1 VCTAPRTGGE
11 IRGNLVKDLAAL
23 NKLEMLRW
31 DEWGEMGAG
40 YDDTAGPA
48 YDALLDRCAQ
58 SVTDDDPETIVPLA
72 TLPELRVPDTLVSAT
87 L

>member
-1 VCTAPRTGGE
+1 
-11 IRGNLVKDLAAL
+11 
-23 NKLEMLRW
+23 MLPW
-31 DEWGEMGAG
+31 DEWGEMEAG

-58 SVTDDDPETIVPLA
+58 SITDDDQKTIVSPA